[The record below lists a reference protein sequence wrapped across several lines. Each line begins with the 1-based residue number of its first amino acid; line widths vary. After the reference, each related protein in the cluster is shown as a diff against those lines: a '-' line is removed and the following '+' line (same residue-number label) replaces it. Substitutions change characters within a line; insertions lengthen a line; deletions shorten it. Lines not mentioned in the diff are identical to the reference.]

1 MADDAAQ
8 VGELFR
14 NLKEVT
20 AWVELGNVSWEF
32 QNIRDAAKCVGG
44 EGTRGYQSRLIAQCK
59 NWKLT
64 RTDKVLKDG
73 KKKHKCKPTKVLTQ
87 ILTEEI
93 MNRAEK
99 LKANGVQTEQEE
111 LSEHN
116 ENEVFLDRV
125 KNQSSMIWMESS
137 EWTTGLL
144 KHKSSLTSTSGSF
157 PLRTTWWY
165 GAIVD
170 KDFEFETHSMEWRPD
185 HNNSNSKNKNENKNK
200 LRCHRSSSLAVVGLE
215 DSRILFTQAGVKLA
229 TLTMTPNGTDQL
241 SLFLSNIFCLG
252 ILHLGA

>member
-20 AWVELGNVSWEF
+20 AWVELEGNVSWEF

-73 KKKHKCKPTKVLTQ
+73 KKTHKCKPTKVLTQ

-93 MNRAEK
+93 MKRAEK

-185 HNNSNSKNKNENKNK
+185 HNNK
-200 LRCHRSSSLAVVGLE
+200 LWNQRAA
-215 DSRILFTQAGVKLA
+215 SRQA
-229 TLTMTPNGTDQL
+229 DHQL
-241 SLFLSNIFCLG
+241 DKQLDPSR
-252 ILHLGA
+252 H